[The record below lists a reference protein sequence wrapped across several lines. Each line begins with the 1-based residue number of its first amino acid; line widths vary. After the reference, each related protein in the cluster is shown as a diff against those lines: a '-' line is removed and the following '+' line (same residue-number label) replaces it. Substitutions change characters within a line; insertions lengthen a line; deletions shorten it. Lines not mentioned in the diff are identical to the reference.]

1 MFAREYKIFWSKLTK
16 RFGAGGVGGGGG
28 PGGGGRGD
36 ELIKPDGTYNVVNG
50 TIPTD
55 QDLIQVIRSVN
66 QSVFIIWLM
75 SGCFNTTFFLRIT
88 EEDVLISNK
97 HIFATL

>member
-1 MFAREYKIFWSKLTK
+1 MLYHTLLPRRRGK
-16 RFGAGGVGGGGG
+16 GGGGGGGG

-75 SGCFNTTFFLRIT
+75 SGGFNTTFFLRIT